1 MRIQTLSLL
10 SPVDSILV
18 VSVDALEAR
27 LIVHCEGLQLYLGQ
41 LLWPAGGHGGTHAVH
56 GGQVLEFN
64 LDIMVN
70 GLWLIG
76 LTCLKNLSTLKTL

>member
-1 MRIQTLSLL
+1 MRIQTLSLS

-41 LLWPAGGHGGTHAVH
+41 LLWPAGGHGGTHVVH
-56 GGQVLEFN
+56 GGQVLDITYIRLRLCIETHFFVEF
-64 LDIMVN
+64 LHI
-70 GLWLIG
+70 
-76 LTCLKNLSTLKTL
+76 

>member
-1 MRIQTLSLL
+1 MAAQLMVTSHTGCEILRYVQTLSLL

-56 GGQVLEFN
+56 GGQVL
-64 LDIMVN
+64 DIR
-70 GLWLIG
+70 I
-76 LTCLKNLSTLKTL
+76 

>member
-41 LLWPAGGHGGTHAVH
+41 LLWPADGHGGTHVVH
-56 GGQVLEFN
+56 GGQVL
-64 LDIMVN
+64 DIR
-70 GLWLIG
+70 I
-76 LTCLKNLSTLKTL
+76 

>member
-41 LLWPAGGHGGTHAVH
+41 LLWPAGGHGGTHSVY
-56 GGQVLEFN
+56 GGQVLKYN
-64 LDIMVN
+64 LDNMV
-70 GLWLIG
+70 
-76 LTCLKNLSTLKTL
+76 

>member
-41 LLWPAGGHGGTHAVH
+41 LLWPAGGHGGTHVVH
-56 GGQVLEFN
+56 GGQVLDITYNIYIIRLKLCIETHFFVEF
-64 LDIMVN
+64 LHI
-70 GLWLIG
+70 
-76 LTCLKNLSTLKTL
+76 